1 MAMKF
6 MIVVDPDN
14 VALTHESVRWAHT
27 LSDRERQIAH
37 LQQRFPGAVLHIY
50 QLIEMQMVEVPAV
63 MRRYLVNENGEVL
76 PQ

>member
-14 VALTHESVRWAHT
+14 VTMSHESVRWAHT
-27 LSDRERQIAH
+27 TSDRERQIAY
-37 LQQRFPGAVLHIY
+37 LQQRFPGAVLNIY
-50 QLIEMQMVEVPAV
+50 QLTEMQMVEVPAV

>member
-1 MAMKF
+1 MAQKF
-6 MIVVDPDN
+6 MIVVDPDT
-14 VALTHESVRWAHT
+14 VVLTHESVRWAHT
-27 LSDRERQIAH
+27 MSDRERQITN
-37 LQQRFPGAVLHIY
+37 LQQHFPGTVIHVY

>member
-14 VALTHESVRWAHT
+14 IALTHESVRWASN
-27 LSDRERQIAH
+27 LSDRERQITY
-37 LQQRFPGAVLHIY
+37 LQQRFPGTVLHVY